1 MRQAEYGN
9 NTIQVSYPLV
19 PPKAEIDWALL
30 YFRFVPILEMRGI
43 IRLPHRPV
51 QAASAAGGRQCLIIG
66 FVFDADQSARPYIA
80 R

>member
-30 YFRFVPILEMRGI
+30 YFRFV
-43 IRLPHRPV
+43 
-51 QAASAAGGRQCLIIG
+51 RQKGTSGAMSI
-66 FVFDADQSARPYIA
+66 
-80 R
+80 